1 MTVLTEQYTGQCIGL
16 WSQTGQWSQDKTGV
30 IGQDTVTEL
39 VSSQIWRVFTG
50 HDNGHRT
57 RQWLQ
62 DITVFTG
69 KDICH
74 RPALW

>member
-39 VSSQIWRVFTG
+39 VSS
-50 HDNGHRT
+50 HRSGEY
-57 RQWLQ
+57 LQ
-62 DITVFTG
+62 DMTVVTEQDSG
-69 KDICH
+69 Y
-74 RPALW
+74 RT